1 MATLRKSLWHS
12 SDGIIR
18 GDRSF
23 SHESNMPDGAVF
35 YVYVLISRT
44 AAKRYVGQTDNLARR
59 VAEHNNPKHNR
70 CKFTTK
76 HTGPWKLVHHEEFH
90 TRSEAMKREKWLK
103 SAIGYLL
110 LPIT

>member
-1 MATLRKSLWHS
+1 
-12 SDGIIR
+12 
-18 GDRSF
+18 
-23 SHESNMPDGAVF
+23 MPDGAVF

-59 VAEHNNPKHNR
+59 VAEHNDPKHNP

-76 HTGPWKLVHHEEFH
+76 HPGPWELVHHEEFH

-103 SAIGYLL
+103 SGIGRKWLDVTIGRAS
-110 LPIT
+110 PPKAD